1 MPRYPRGERGLL
13 RPRGRGRGWIPTT
26 RAGKRGRPDNDR
38 ENTDQP
44 AKRGNR
50 GRGRPAR
57 GHLLTG
63 ANRVPV
69 NQRPV
74 VQIVEDMEGE
84 METVTGHGPGGQPG
98 PGGGRRGPA
107 PAGPK
112 TGGPVAPAALLILYL
127 NAQSIISKMDE
138 LAICFSEVGPD
149 LILICETWCRPDIT
163 AAFLQLPGYE
173 LIPDLRKDRED
184 TVNGVGGGLLVYARN
199 GLVVLKCDTGC
210 VFNQHCSFKVM
221 TEKDQ
226 LNITLVYC
234 PPPLGPHL

>member
-1 MPRYPRGERGLL
+1 M
-13 RPRGRGRGWIPTT
+13 
-26 RAGKRGRPDNDR
+26 
-38 ENTDQP
+38 
-44 AKRGNR
+44 
-50 GRGRPAR
+50 
-57 GHLLTG
+57 
-63 ANRVPV
+63 
-69 NQRPV
+69 
-74 VQIVEDMEGE
+74 
-84 METVTGHGPGGQPG
+84 
-98 PGGGRRGPA
+98 
-107 PAGPK
+107 
-112 TGGPVAPAALLILYL
+112 LILYL

-138 LAICFSEVGPD
+138 LASCVSEVGPD
-149 LILICETWCRPDIT
+149 LILICETWCQPDIT